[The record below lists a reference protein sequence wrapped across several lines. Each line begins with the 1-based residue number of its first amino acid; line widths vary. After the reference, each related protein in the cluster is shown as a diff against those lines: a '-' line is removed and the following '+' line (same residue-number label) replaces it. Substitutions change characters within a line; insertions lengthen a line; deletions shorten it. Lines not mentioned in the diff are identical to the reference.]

1 MPMALMAQEEE
12 MAAVEDPMADQTTMV
27 AAIRHPMV
35 AEADS
40 IQVVGAEVVAG
51 NQEGAEVLAVA
62 ILMARSVIC
71 VAAVPT

>member
-1 MPMALMAQEEE
+1 MVLMDQKEAMVAVAGPMPG
-12 MAAVEDPMADQTTMV
+12 QTTMV
-27 AAIRHPMV
+27 ADIRPPMV
-35 AEADS
+35 AEAGS
-40 IQVVGAEVVAG
+40 IQVAGAEVVAG